1 MLSTYIDS
9 YISYTLFTDF
19 IQTNFAKEQM
29 Q

>member
-19 IQTNFAKEQM
+19 IQTNFAKE
-29 Q
+29 